1 MAKITVTADRG
12 VSAETLA
19 IAADAVREALR
30 GEPTKGEN
38 GVTVLGEDGA
48 PKPAF
53 WPPRA
58 EISSIDFE
66 AKKNSET
73 AWSVVF

>member
-30 GEPTKGEN
+30 SKPANGEN
-38 GVTVLGEDGA
+38 
-48 PKPAF
+48 
-53 WPPRA
+53 
-58 EISSIDFE
+58 
-66 AKKNSET
+66 
-73 AWSVVF
+73 